1 MKNLRD
7 MLLPV
12 VSEIRAG
19 KRTIEV
25 SELWGASKA
34 LFLFGLQQETRSPLI
49 VVTATGD
56 EAETLVSDLEFFG
69 RTIFAKEGQPL
80 PELRSFPSWGLIAL

>member
-7 MLLPV
+7 ILLPV

-19 KRTIEV
+19 KKTVEV

-34 LFLFGLQQETRSPLI
+34 LFLFGLQQETQQSAYRR
-49 VVTATGD
+49 A
-56 EAETLVSDLEFFG
+56 
-69 RTIFAKEGQPL
+69 RH
-80 PELRSFPSWGLIAL
+80 RR